1 MKSGAATRALRGG
14 PRTESQTSPEKR
26 QRLTRLFDT
35 HRLGEL
41 VLDNRLVMAPMTRAR
56 CVDTTPT
63 ADTAEYYRQRAT
75 AGLIVTEGT
84 PISPEAQG
92 YVHVPGIWSRAQVAG
107 WRIVTDNVHSVGGRI
122 FAQLWHVGRLSH
134 TSIQPGGQQ
143 PVGAGAE
150 PAPESKVFA
159 FADDGN
165 VGFVDVSDPR
175 PLSTREVGRVVDD
188 FARAATNAR
197 VAGFDGVELHGANGY
212 LFEQFL
218 NPATNTRSDR
228 YGGSLTERAR
238 VLLETVDAVTDAV
251 GSTRVGIRLSPFSEL
266 FDMPP
271 YPEAAD
277 TYLYLASELSRREVA
292 YIHLVDQRPAGSR
305 LLDTDFL
312 TTFRARFRGTVIL
325 AGGMTR
331 EYAEDLIAQD
341 LIDLAAFGQPF
352 IANPD
357 LVARL
362 QSGWPLTAPNPNTYY
377 GGGAEGYLDYPRFTP
392 APA

>member
-1 MKSGAATRALRGG
+1 M
-14 PRTESQTSPEKR
+14 
-26 QRLTRLFDT
+26 TRLFDT

-56 CVDTTPT
+56 CVDTIPN

-92 YVHVPGIWSRAQVAG
+92 YVYVPGIWSPAQVAG
-107 WRIVTDNVHSVGGRI
+107 WRTVTEAVHSEGGRI
-122 FAQLWHVGRLSH
+122 FTQLWHVGRLSH
-134 TSIQPGGQQ
+134 TSIQPGGRH
-143 PVGAGAE
+143 PISAGDV
-150 PAPESKVFA
+150 PAPESKIFA

-175 PLSTREVGRVVDD
+175 PLSTQEVGRVIGD
-188 FARAATNAR
+188 FASAATNAR

-228 YGGSLTERAR
+228 YGGSLTDRAR
-238 VLLETVDAVTDAV
+238 FLLETVDAVIDAL
-251 GSTRVGIRLSPFSEL
+251 GAPRVGIRLSPFSEL
-266 FDMPP
+266 FDMPA

-277 TYLYLASELSRREVA
+277 TYLYLASELSRRDLA
-292 YIHLVDQRPAGSR
+292 YVHLIDQRPAGR
-305 LLDTDFL
+305 HLLDTDFL
-312 TTFRARFRGTVIL
+312 TTFRARFRGTIIL

-331 EYAEDLIAQD
+331 EYAEELIARD

-362 QSGWPLTAPNPNTYY
+362 QNGWPLTTPDPNTYY
-377 GGGAEGYLDYPRFTP
+377 GGGAEGYLDYPRFSP
-392 APA
+392 ATV